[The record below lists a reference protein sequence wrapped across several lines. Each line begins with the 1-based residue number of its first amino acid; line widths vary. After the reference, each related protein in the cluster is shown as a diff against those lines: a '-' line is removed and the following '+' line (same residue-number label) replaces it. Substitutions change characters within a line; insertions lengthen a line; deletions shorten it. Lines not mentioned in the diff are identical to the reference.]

1 MAADYL
7 MAGQQS
13 ELERLQLQSRVWEP
27 AGQILLARLPSGS
40 GLRVLDVGCGAM
52 GWLRV
57 LPPPPR
63 TLGPRRGDHDRAC
76 WRAAGE
82 LPAPGATRRVARA

>member
-27 AGQILLARLPSGS
+27 AGQALLARLPSGS
-40 GLRVLDVGCGAM
+40 GRRVLDVA
-52 GWLRV
+52 
-57 LPPPPR
+57 
-63 TLGPRRGDHDRAC
+63 
-76 WRAAGE
+76 
-82 LPAPGATRRVARA
+82 VARWDTGDPPSTGA